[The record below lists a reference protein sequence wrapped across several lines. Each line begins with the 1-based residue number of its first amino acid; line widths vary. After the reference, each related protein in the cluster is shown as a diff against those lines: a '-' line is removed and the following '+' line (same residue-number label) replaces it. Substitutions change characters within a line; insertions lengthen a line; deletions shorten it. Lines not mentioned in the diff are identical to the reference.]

1 MSHFKDLS
9 RAEAIEMLLNDEEVY
24 ALRKIDKYTYISD
37 LKDYVAF
44 GIVQDNAVADKEIEN
59 AADKTVPETPEK
71 QKPAPRI
78 DVGKLGALYR
88 AGWEPKK
95 IADDLGCSTQTVRNY
110 IAKIDKGE
118 I

>member
-1 MSHFKDLS
+1 MYKEINTF
-9 RAEAIEMLLNDEEVY
+9 EMFEEV
-24 ALRKIDKYTYISD
+24 LREGRSYMVVEVTPSTTIEQITAAH
-37 LKDYVAF
+37 AF
-44 GIVQDNAVADKEIEN
+44 ITEVKEEDMIEN

-71 QKPAPRI
+71 SKPAPRI

>member
-44 GIVQDNAVADKEIEN
+44 GVVQDNAVADKEIEQ
-59 AADKTVPETPEK
+59 AVDRTVPETPEK
-71 QKPAPRI
+71 PKTRI
-78 DVGKLGALYR
+78 DAGKLGALYR

-95 IADDLGCSTQTVRNY
+95 IAEDLGCSTQTVRNY
-110 IAKIDKGE
+110 IAKLDNGE

>member
-1 MSHFKDLS
+1 MYKVINTF
-9 RAEAIEMLLNDEEVY
+9 EMFEEV
-24 ALRKIDKYTYISD
+24 LREGRSYMLVEVTPSTTIEQITAAHAFITEVKDEVKEEGTIEKAVDK
-37 LKDYVAF
+37 A
-44 GIVQDNAVADKEIEN
+44 
-59 AADKTVPETPEK
+59 VPETPEK
-71 QKPAPRI
+71 PKPAPRI

-95 IADDLGCSTQTVRNY
+95 IADELGCSTQTVRNY